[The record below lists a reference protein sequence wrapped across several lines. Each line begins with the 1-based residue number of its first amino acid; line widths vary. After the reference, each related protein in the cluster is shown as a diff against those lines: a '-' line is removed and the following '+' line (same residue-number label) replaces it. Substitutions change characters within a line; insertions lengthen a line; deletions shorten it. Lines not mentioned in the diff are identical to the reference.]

1 MSRSLGETTKATIE
15 AWVSIWDDMQK
26 RVLLSGATGL
36 IGGELMLILAARGVH
51 STAIVRALDNSQA
64 RARLL
69 ERLQKSVLWQPEFA
83 DSVSAEAGDI
93 VEPMFGLAPA
103 VIAAADVLLH
113 SAASTSFKPDAG
125 VYAVNIRAAEN
136 FAGILKSLKPSQ
148 CSFFVGTA
156 AVTTEPRGVIT
167 EDMPF
172 AGYANDYIRSK
183 RDAETLLRQSGAPF
197 VSLRPGIVLSRGIN
211 DAKLAR
217 NMLWSIP
224 VMAELGQVPL
234 DPDARLDFAPVDFIA
249 RAFAEMLLKPEL
261 AHDCYHVSTGEQSM
275 TFQALADELTPTM
288 PGIKK
293 LDMRGRDFV
302 PVPQFARQRWMLA
315 ALQPYLPFL
324 TADAVFSNARLKA
337 EIGSAAEAPAPSS
350 YLGELLGTFSLSD
363 AVRQMYTP

>member
-1 MSRSLGETTKATIE
+1 
-15 AWVSIWDDMQK
+15 MQK

-36 IGGELMLILAARGVH
+36 IGGELMLILAGRGVC
-51 STAIVRALDNSQA
+51 STAVVRAGSSLEA

-69 ERLQKSVLWQPEFA
+69 DRLQKSVFWKPEFA
-83 DSVSAEAGDI
+83 DMVSAEAGDI
-93 VEPMFGLAPA
+93 EAPNFGLSEA
-103 VIAAADVLLH
+103 VIQAADVILH

-125 VYAVNIRAAEN
+125 VYPINIKAAEN
-136 FAGILKSLKPSQ
+136 FAGILKTLKPSQ
-148 CSFFVGTA
+148 RGFFVGTA

-183 RDAETLLRQSGAPF
+183 RDAEKLLRATGAPF
-197 VSLRPGIVLSRGIN
+197 VILRPGIVLSRGIN

-224 VMAELGQVPL
+224 VMAELGEVPL
-234 DPDARLDFAPVDFIA
+234 DPLARLDFAPVDFVA
-249 RAFAEMLLKPEL
+249 RAFAEMLLKNDL
-261 AHDCYHVSTGEQSM
+261 AHDCYHVSTGQASM
-275 TFQALADELTPTM
+275 TFQALADELVLTM

-293 LDMRGRDFV
+293 LVMRGRDFV
-302 PVPQFARQRWMLA
+302 PVPKFARQRWMFA

-324 TADAVFSNARLKA
+324 TADAVFSNARLQA
-337 EIGSAAEAPAPSS
+337 EIGTLADAPAPIS
-350 YLGELLGTFSLSD
+350 YLGDLLGTFSLSD

>member
-1 MSRSLGETTKATIE
+1 
-15 AWVSIWDDMQK
+15 MQK

-36 IGGELMLILAARGVH
+36 IGGELMLTLAGRGVC
-51 STAIVRALDNSQA
+51 STALVRAGNSLEA

-69 ERLQKSVLWQPEFA
+69 DRLQKSVLWKPEFA
-83 DSVSAEAGDI
+83 DMVSAETGDI
-93 VEPMFGLAPA
+93 EAPNFGLSSA
-103 VIAAADVLLH
+103 VIQSAGVILH

-125 VYAVNIRAAEN
+125 VYPINIKAAEN
-136 FAGILKSLKPSQ
+136 FAGILKTLKPSQ
-148 CSFFVGTA
+148 RGFFVGTA

-167 EDMPF
+167 EDMAF

-183 RDAETLLRQSGAPF
+183 RDAEKLLRAKGAPF

-224 VMAELGQVPL
+224 VMAELGEVPL
-234 DPDARLDFAPVDFIA
+234 DPLARLDFAPVDFIA
-249 RAFAEMLLKPEL
+249 SAFAEMLLKSDL
-261 AHDCYHVSTGEQSM
+261 THDCYHVSTGEASM
-275 TFQALADELTPTM
+275 TFQALADELALTM

-293 LDMRGRDFV
+293 LVMRGRDFV
-302 PVPQFARQRWMLA
+302 PAPKFARQRWMFA

-324 TADAVFSNARLKA
+324 TADAVFSNARLHA
-337 EIGSAAEAPAPSS
+337 EIGTLANAPAPIS
-350 YLGELLGTFSLSD
+350 YLGDLLGAFSLSD